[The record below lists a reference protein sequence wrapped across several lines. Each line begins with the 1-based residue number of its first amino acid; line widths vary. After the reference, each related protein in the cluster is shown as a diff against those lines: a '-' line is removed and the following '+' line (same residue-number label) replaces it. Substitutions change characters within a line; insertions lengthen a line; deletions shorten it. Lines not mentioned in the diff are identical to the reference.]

1 MSIKLKLRRDVNG
14 VLLLNKPKGITSN
27 DALQIVK
34 RIYNAKK
41 AGHTGS
47 LDKPAT
53 GMLPLCLG
61 EATKFTSYLL
71 NADKHYIAN
80 CKLGVITTTADST
93 GDVIKTSDVPDL
105 NEKKLRRVLSEFTGN
120 IQQIPPMFSAIKRN
134 GKRLYELAYEGKVVE
149 REPREVS
156 IYNIELISLS
166 DDEFSIS
173 VHCSKG
179 TYIRTLAEDIGN
191 RIGCGGH
198 ILDLERTSVSYY
210 SSKNMISMDDLYD
223 CAETGEQELDKL
235 LLPVDSI
242 INDIPEITLTNS
254 STHYITNGQAVMV
267 PHAPTEGLIKIYNEN
282 HDFMG
287 VGEILEDGRVAP
299 RRLVN
304 LSTI

>member
-1 MSIKLKLRRDVNG
+1 MDRKHKLRREVHG

-53 GMLPLCLG
+53 GMLPLCFG

-71 NADKHYIAN
+71 NADKHYVAI
-80 CKLGVITTTADST
+80 CKLGVITTT
-93 GDVIKTSDVPDL
+93 GDKSGDILQTSDVPEL
-105 NEKKLRRVLSEFTGN
+105 NEKMLRSVLSEFIGK
-120 IQQIPPMFSAIKRN
+120 IQQVPPMFSAIKRN
-134 GKRLYELAYEGKVVE
+134 GKRMYELAYEGKVVD
-149 REPREVS
+149 RDPREVS
-156 IYNIELISLS
+156 IHSIELIWLKG
-166 DDEFSIS
+166 DEFSIS

-198 ILDLERTSVSYY
+198 IVDLQRTAVSCFT
-210 SSKNMISMDDLYD
+210 SNNMISMDELHER
-223 CAETGEQELDKL
+223 AEIGEQELDKL

-242 INDIPEITLTNS
+242 IDDIPEITLTHS

-267 PHAPTEGLIKIYNEN
+267 PHAPTEGLIRIYNEN

-287 VGEILEDGRVAP
+287 VGEILDDGRVAP